1 MEEYRGR
8 GKLFGYLGA
17 VLACLITLL
26 PFLWILMIS
35 VKRPIDISSGTL
47 KFTPTLKNYDRVLFS
62 KGSDLPLNITNSA
75 IVAVGVMVGVL
86 AIGTLAAYSL
96 RRLKWPKW
104 VTGLFLTWILVFHMV
119 PPITMVGPWYLAFRR
134 VDLYDNLFGLILAH
148 ITLNLPLGILLMVSF
163 IQDVPPELE
172 EAAMI
177 DGCGRVGAFLRV
189 TLPLVAPGLAAVG
202 ILAFVFSWNEF
213 AAALNL
219 TARATMTVPVA
230 ITKHALSEFT
240 RHGEM
245 AASSVLATIPAVIL
259 MFAGQRYIVK
269 GMTLGALK

>member
-1 MEEYRGR
+1 MGEFSGRGR
-8 GKLFGYLGA
+8 LFGYLGA
-17 VLACLITLL
+17 ILACLITLL

-47 KFTPTLKNYDRVLFS
+47 KFIPTLKNYDRVLFS

-86 AIGTLAAYSL
+86 VVATFAAYSL
-96 RRLKWPKW
+96 RRLDWPTW
-104 VTGLFLTWILVFHMV
+104 VTAVLLAWILIFHMV

-134 VDLYDNLFGLILAH
+134 VGLYDNLFGLILAH
-148 ITLNLPLGILLMVSF
+148 ITLNLPLGVLLMVSF
-163 IQDVPPELE
+163 IQEIPKELE
-172 EAAMI
+172 EAALI
-177 DGCGRVGAFLRV
+177 DGCGQVGAFLRV

-202 ILAFVFSWNEF
+202 ILSFVFSWNEF

-245 AASSVLATIPAVIL
+245 AASSVIATIPAVIL
-259 MFAGQRYIVK
+259 MFIGQRYIVK